1 MSVLKKPFDEICSF
15 FNIDPEKSIKCMVLE
30 RARGN
35 REYPI
40 VYFISYF
47 NSSIPF
53 TGGEDFSQPLYGIL
67 ENKYD
72 IIVKNSKGEVS
83 ARLAGESI
91 AEKLDIKSSD
101 PILERKRFVSDINGV
116 PIEYNIG
123 YYRAESFTMDV
134 RYVH

>member
-35 REYPI
+35 SEYPI

-53 TGGEDFSQPLYGIL
+53 TGGGIFL
-67 ENKYD
+67 NHFMEYLK
-72 IIVKNSKGEVS
+72 
-83 ARLAGESI
+83 
-91 AEKLDIKSSD
+91 
-101 PILERKRFVSDINGV
+101 INM
-116 PIEYNIG
+116 I
-123 YYRAESFTMDV
+123 SL
-134 RYVH
+134 

>member
-30 RARGN
+30 RARRN

-47 NSSIPF
+47 NPSIPF

-72 IIVKNSKGEVS
+72 IIVKIVKGRSLRVW
-83 ARLAGESI
+83 LESP
-91 AEKLDIKSSD
+91 LQKSLISS
-101 PILERKRFVSDINGV
+101 PVIL
-116 PIEYNIG
+116 YW
-123 YYRAESFTMDV
+123 
-134 RYVH
+134 